1 MLNGTCKNTALQF
14 SEKYYNQLNGVAMGS
29 PIAPLMADMFMNW
42 LVDNVNKIGCYLHI
56 LCRYVYDIFCAFDSK
71 DEMDKIFYNLHKV
84 HSNISFSKDLEA
96 DGQLAY
102 LDVLLKK

>member
-1 MLNGTCKNTALQF
+1 
-14 SEKYYNQLNGVAMGS
+14 MGS

-42 LVDNVNKIGCYLHI
+42 LVHNVNKIGCYLHI

-96 DGQLAY
+96 GGQLAY